1 MTRTPSAA
9 HLRASAAPSHKP
21 MWLVAATAL
30 SVAVLVATTACSPSS
45 RAGVAAPPPS
55 SPTQTT
61 AAAPTSDRTT
71 QPPAETDCSLSQ
83 LAVSDQSG
91 SAGSTHRSV
100 ILIFRNASSVQ
111 CHLTGYPGVAA
122 LNSNDQQIAQA
133 TRTLHGYLGGST
145 SAATV
150 TLAAGATASAT
161 VEALA
166 IDATTGNGCAPYA
179 GILVTPPN
187 ETHSIKLAWPGDGC
201 SALEIHPV
209 VLGATGSRP

>member
-9 HLRASAAPSHKP
+9 RARASAFAAVTGLSVAL
-21 MWLVAATAL
+21 LVAATA
-30 SVAVLVATTACSPSS
+30 CSPSARS
-45 RAGVAAPPPS
+45 GGGLGAAPPS
-55 SPTQTT
+55 SPTPASTPPSDK
-61 AAAPTSDRTT
+61 AAP
-71 QPPAETDCSLSQ
+71 PPAETDCPLSQ
-83 LAVSDQSG
+83 LAVSDQKG

-100 ILIFRNASSVQ
+100 ILIFRNTSAVT

-122 LNSNDQQIAQA
+122 LNSTDQQIAQA
-133 TRTLHGYLGGST
+133 TRTLHGHLGGAT
-145 SAATV
+145 SAGTV
-150 TLAAGATASAT
+150 TLAAGASASAT

-166 IDATTGNGCAPYA
+166 IDATTGNGCAAYA

-209 VLGATGSRP
+209 VLGTTGSSA

>member
-1 MTRTPSAA
+1 MTRTP
-9 HLRASAAPSHKP
+9 ASAG
-21 MWLVAATAL
+21 L
-30 SVAVLVATTACSPSS
+30 AVLVAALLVATSACASS
-45 RAGVAAPPPS
+45 GRTGGGLGAAPPS
-55 SPTQTT
+55 TPTHAGTPAPATT
-61 AAAPTSDRTT
+61 APSDRPA
-71 QPPAETDCSLSQ
+71 PPPETDCPLSQ
-83 LAVSDQSG
+83 LAVSDQNG
-91 SAGSTHRSV
+91 GAGSTHRSV
-100 ILIFRNASSVQ
+100 ILIFRNTSSVI

-150 TLAAGATASAT
+150 TLAAGASASAT

-166 IDATTGNGCAPYA
+166 IDATTGNGCTPYA

-201 SALEIHPV
+201 SSLEIHPV
-209 VLGATGSRP
+209 VPGTTGSLT

>member
-9 HLRASAAPSHKP
+9 RARASAF
-21 MWLVAATAL
+21 AAVTGL
-30 SVAVLVATTACSPSS
+30 SVALLAAATACSPSARS
-45 RAGVAAPPPS
+45 GGGLGAAPPS
-55 SPTQTT
+55 SPTPASTT
-61 AAAPTSDRTT
+61 PASTPPSGKAAP
-71 QPPAETDCSLSQ
+71 PPAETDCPLSQ
-83 LAVSDQSG
+83 LAVSDQKG

-100 ILIFRNASSVQ
+100 ILIFRNTSAVT

-122 LNSNDQQIAQA
+122 LNSTDQQIAQA
-133 TRTLHGYLGGST
+133 TRTLHVYLGGAT
-145 SAATV
+145 SAGTV
-150 TLAAGATASAT
+150 TLAAGASASAT

-166 IDATTGNGCAPYA
+166 IDATTGNGCAAYA

-209 VLGATGSRP
+209 VPGTTGSSA